1 MAGGLLNLIAIGNQN
16 VILNGNPSKT
26 FWKSTYKRYTN
37 FGLQNFRLD
46 YEGLREL
53 QTSSESVFTFK
64 VKRYAELL
72 MGTYL
77 VINLPDI
84 YSPILP
90 PQDCTQGSSEGW
102 SPYEFKWIK
111 NLGAMII
118 GRIRFTIGGT
128 LIQEMSGYELLALA
142 NRDLSA
148 TQKSK
153 WDQMTGNIA
162 EINDPANAMGR
173 INSYPNAVYTPTS
186 SDTPGAEPSI
196 RARQLHVPLPIWWGM
211 TSQQAFPLVSL
222 QYNELQIE
230 VTLRPIQELF
240 QIRDVEDY
248 DFNHPVIAPNFN
260 LATQQFYRFLQ
271 TPPNPE
277 LEYSNKATS
286 WNENIHLSC
295 TYCFLSD
302 DESVLFAKQEQQYLI
317 KELYHTWFQDID
329 ISDKA
334 WLRNS
339 SGMVCGWMIMFQRS
353 DVNLRNE
360 WSNFTN
366 WPYDYLPYDITPLA
380 MLMDGS
386 PCPEAYAFPFGSGEC
401 ETILNI
407 DAGTL
412 GYGINPS
419 GNETG
424 LFSTGSYRYENQ
436 KEILLTLG
444 ILFDGSVRE
453 EMRPAEIY
461 SFQQPYLASNGY
473 ASSKLPGL
481 YYYNFEL
488 DTSPFKLQPT
498 GAINLSK
505 FSKIEI
511 EFTTY
516 TPVVDPNASY
526 NIICDPETGVQIG
539 VNKPSFQ
546 LYDYTYNLLVIEERY
561 NVITFVAGN
570 AALMSAR

>member
-53 QTSSESVFTFK
+53 QLSNESVYTFK

-77 VINLPDI
+77 AVNLPDI

-90 PQDCTQGSSEGW
+90 PNSCTQGSVQGW
-102 SPYEFKWIK
+102 APYEFKWIK
-111 NLGAMII
+111 NLGAMMIN
-118 GRIRFTIGGT
+118 RIRFTIGGT
-128 LIQEMSGYELLALA
+128 LIQEMSGYEIVALA

-153 WDQMTGNIA
+153 WDQMIGNIP
-162 EINDPANAMGR
+162 ELYDPANALGR
-173 INSYPNAVYTPTS
+173 NNFYPNAVYTPQS
-186 SDTPGAEPSI
+186 SDIPGAEPSI
-196 RARQLHVPLPIWWGM
+196 RGRQIHVPIPIWWGLN
-211 TSQQAFPLVSL
+211 SQQAFPLVSL
-222 QYNELQIE
+222 QYNELHIE

-240 QIRDVEDY
+240 QIRDINDY
-248 DFNHPVIAPNFN
+248 VSNHPVIAPNFN
-260 LATQQFYRFLQ
+260 VNNNLFYRFLQ

-277 LEYSNKATS
+277 LEYSNKVAA

-317 KELYHTWFQDID
+317 KELYQTWFLDIA

-334 WLRNS
+334 WLKNS
-339 SGMVCGWMIMFQRS
+339 SGMVCNWMMLFQRS

-366 WPYDYLPYDITPLA
+366 WSYDYMPYEITPLA
-380 MLMDGS
+380 TVMDNS
-386 PCPEAYAFPFGSGEC
+386 PCSESYTFSTV
-401 ETILNI
+401 TIA
-407 DAGTL
+407 AGTL
-412 GYGINPS
+412 GYGMNPD

-424 LFSTGSYRYENQ
+424 FNSTGPYKYENQ
-436 KEILLTLG
+436 KDILLTMG
-444 ILFDGSVRE
+444 ILFDGTVRE
-453 EMRPAEIY
+453 EMRAAEIY
-461 SFQQPYLASNGY
+461 SFQQPYLASDGY
-473 ASSKLPGL
+473 ASSQLPGL
-481 YYYNFEL
+481 YCYNFDL
-488 DTSPFKLQPT
+488 DTSPFKLQPS

-505 FSKIEI
+505 FTKIEI

-516 TPVVDPNASY
+516 TPVIDPNASY
-526 NIICDPETGVQIG
+526 NIICDPETGEQIG

-546 LYDYTYNLLVIEERY
+546 LYEYTYNLLVIEERY
-561 NVITFVAGN
+561 NVLTFISGN